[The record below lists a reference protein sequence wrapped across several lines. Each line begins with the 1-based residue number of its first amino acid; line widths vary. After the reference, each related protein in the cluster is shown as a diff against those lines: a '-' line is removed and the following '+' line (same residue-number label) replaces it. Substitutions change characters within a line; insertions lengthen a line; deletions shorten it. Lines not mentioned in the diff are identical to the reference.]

1 MEAVALHN
9 IKKTY
14 NDGTVVAVADISLS
28 IEKGELFGMIGPDG
42 AGKTFIVSNPYNI
55 VIARWR

>member
-14 NDGTVVAVADISLS
+14 NGGNCSLLYDDISLS
-28 IEKGELFGMIGPDG
+28 IEKGELFG
-42 AGKTFIVSNPYNI
+42 
-55 VIARWR
+55 